1 MKYIV
6 YEITNKVNGKIYVGV
21 HKTEN
26 IYDNYMGSGKNIKDA
41 IKKYGIENFD
51 KKILSVFDT
60 PEEMFLMESKIVNEN
75 FISNKNTYNISLGG
89 LGSFEHVNKNYWTE
103 EKRKLHGLKYGSIAG
118 SWDNKEKRIKT
129 WESVPLEFRV
139 KNAKKMG
146 DKFGGFNKLTEDKI
160 NERLDLIKDVDM
172 TTYGWVKKVSDI
184 LGLTHSQVKRFI
196 DKHYVGDVYRRKK

>member
-6 YEITNKVNGKIYVGV
+6 YEITNKINGKIYVGV

-41 IKKYGIENFD
+41 IKKYGVGNFD

-60 PEEMFLMESKIVNEN
+60 PEEMFLMESKIVNES
-75 FISNKNTYNISLGG
+75 FIFDKNTYNISLGG

-118 SWDNKEKRIKT
+118 SWDNKEKRINT
-129 WESVPLEFRV
+129 WKSVPLEFRV

-160 NERLDLIKDVDM
+160 KERLDLISNVDM

-184 LGLTHSQVKRFI
+184 LSLTHSQVKRFI
-196 DKHYVGDVYRRKK
+196 DKHYIGDVYRRKK